1 MYYKII
7 TEYSFF
13 TSLYGK
19 DTDVFNIPN
28 CTIFTAPP
36 NPTHKPESPKCMIQ
50 KSCFHFA
57 DGAFDTMLWH
67 TRLCNPF
74 YTKKYQIYKIEPIG
88 NIIKSR
94 CIDDLGIY
102 QCGAQ
107 QIKIIGKQDTDELYD
122 SALQEYYKFHNKYTN
137 FNINPDYWGKHQ
149 TTVFYI
155 KKSYEDSLP
164 QPKYPSIPI
173 DELLSIFER

>member
-13 TSLYGK
+13 IELYGT
-19 DTDVFNIPN
+19 DTDVFNIAN
-28 CTIFTAPP
+28 GTIFSAPP
-36 NPTHKPESPKCMIQ
+36 TPIRKPESPKCLIQ
-50 KSCFHFA
+50 KSCFLFA
-57 DGAFDTMLWH
+57 EGAFDTMLWH

-74 YTKKYQIYKIEPIG
+74 RVKKYQIYKIEPIG
-88 NIIKSR
+88 DVIKSR
-94 CIDDLGIY
+94 CVDDLGLY

-107 QIKIIGKQDTDELYD
+107 QIKFIGKQDTDELYD
-122 SALQEYYKFHNKYTN
+122 FALQEYYKFHNKYTN